1 MLCHNL
7 RLNSDLE
14 RSANASIV
22 RFGGLKVKVDI
33 SKSYEEDYCTT
44 ISSSKSSHVMMRL
57 EDDEEIVKENDC
69 CQIESYDMQ
78 NLGTRNIVEESKRPL
93 PVSSILGNREDWN
106 RWVFVTS
113 LRSPLDR
120 AVSLLHSESRYCR
133 DRVGNC
139 SYETLFRDDSVRKN
153 CANDS
158 FCYSNHMTRVFSGRH
173 GTDELTRTDL
183 ERAKLMLHRVSCIL
197 VLDESLNQT
206 ASCLKH
212 TLGLSDLDLDHS
224 TLDDEHLLS
233 ALPAKF

>member
-1 MLCHNL
+1 M
-7 RLNSDLE
+7 
-14 RSANASIV
+14 
-22 RFGGLKVKVDI
+22 
-33 SKSYEEDYCTT
+33 
-44 ISSSKSSHVMMRL
+44 
-57 EDDEEIVKENDC
+57 KENDC

-93 PVSSILGNREDWN
+93 PVSSVLGNREDWN

-120 AVSLLHSESRYCR
+120 AVSLLHAESRYCR

-158 FCYSNHMTRVFSGRH
+158 SYCYSNHMTRVFSGRH

-197 VLDESLNQT
+197 VLGESLNRT
-206 ASCLKH
+206 VSCLKH

-224 TLDDEHLLS
+224 TLEDENNTENLLS
-233 ALPAKF
+233 TLPARDLKRLMELNQYDLELWEYALMLLNSRGFYEFI

>member
-1 MLCHNL
+1 
-7 RLNSDLE
+7 
-14 RSANASIV
+14 
-22 RFGGLKVKVDI
+22 
-33 SKSYEEDYCTT
+33 
-44 ISSSKSSHVMMRL
+44 
-57 EDDEEIVKENDC
+57 
-69 CQIESYDMQ
+69 MQ

-158 FCYSNHMTRVFSGRH
+158 YCYSNHMTRVFSGRH
-173 GTDELTRTDL
+173 GSDELTRTDL

-197 VLDESLNQT
+197 VLGESLNRT

-212 TLGLSDLDLDHS
+212 TLGLSDLDLDHFA
-224 TLDDEHLLS
+224 TLDDENLLS
-233 ALPAKF
+233 ALPARNLKRLMELNQYDLELWEYALTLLNSRGFYEFTSI